1 MMVVGIAGLSM
12 EEYRTHFSMWC
23 VSAVPLWLGCDLSA
37 QNESVLDIVRNEELI
52 AVNQDAW
59 GFGAMQLDG
68 LHSAQ
73 NNTEVWWKVLQ
84 PSDGEATANAV
95 MLWNTDGQ
103 NAHAMQV
110 AFWEIGLNG
119 AATVRDLWL
128 HKDLGVMSNFTA
140 TVPPHGCVVLRVAQ

>member
-1 MMVVGIAGLSM
+1 MMVVGIPGLSM
-12 EEYRTHFSMWC
+12 DEYRTHFSMWC
-23 VSAVPLWLGCDLSA
+23 VSAVPLWLGCDLSV
-37 QNESVLDIVRNEELI
+37 QNESVLDIVRNAELI

-84 PSDGEATANAV
+84 PREGEMVATAV
-95 MLWNTDGQ
+95 MLWNADAQ
-103 NAHAMQV
+103 SAQAMQV

-119 AATVRDLWL
+119 AAKVRDLWQGE
-128 HKDLGVMSNFTA
+128 DLGVMSNFSA
-140 TVPPHGCVVLRVAQ
+140 TVPPHGCVVLRVTQ